1 MKSYIAAT
9 TGLLVQATTA
19 TANATPIESALE
31 KINKLN
37 PVSYDSDG
45 SSKAVGFVPHELHKV
60 ISESVD
66 VDEEKTK
73 KDGTPT
79 FQGIDTTRLI
89 PYLTKAVQEL
99 SEKDKLIEKLS
110 DRLDKLEK
118 KLKKAK

>member
-1 MKSYIAAT
+1 MK
-9 TGLLVQATTA
+9 
-19 TANATPIESALE
+19 NATPIESALE

-45 SSKAVGFVPHELHKV
+45 SSKAIGFVPDELHKV

-73 KDGTPT
+73 KDGKPT
-79 FQGIDTTRLI
+79 FQGVDTTRLI

-99 SEKDKLIEKLS
+99 SEKDKLIESLTE
-110 DRLDKLEK
+110 RLDALE
-118 KLKKAK
+118 LKFKALK